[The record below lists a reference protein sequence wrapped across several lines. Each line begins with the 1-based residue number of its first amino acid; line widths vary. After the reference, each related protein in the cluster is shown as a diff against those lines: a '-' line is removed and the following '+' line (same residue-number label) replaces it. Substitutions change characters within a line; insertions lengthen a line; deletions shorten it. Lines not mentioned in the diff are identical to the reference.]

1 MIDVSTAPT
10 HDKAMKALA
19 AATSAA
25 GTTAPGAWAFYLGGP
40 AHNRGRGSTYSNEL
54 LDQLEASGVVLL
66 PIFVGRQRDLSRD
79 RGVADVAAAL
89 VLHKKFR
96 SRNTMIAADIER
108 GTSDRDP
115 MAAVRYVEGWTQA
128 LHAKGLLAMA
138 YGSFNLAAD
147 LAKHANPAPDAIW
160 VARYRS
166 HEADTRHQPHDIPG
180 VPNNSFVGR
189 RAWQY
194 GGAFRDHPDD
204 KKETPARAA
213 GLVCDISSVHAAVFD
228 GVKAAKKTAKGAAKA
243 PAKTASKTPSKTA
256 GAGAKAKAASTS
268 KPAAGLHVVVSGD
281 TTFGLEDHF
290 DLPHGALFAANQAVM
305 DKAARAHGHADSQ
318 RGRFIFPGTRLVVP
332 AG

>member
-1 MIDVSTAPT
+1 MSTFTMIDVSTAPT

-19 AATSAA
+19 AATKAA
-25 GTTAPGAWAFYLGGP
+25 GTEAPGAWAFYLGGP
-40 AHNRGRGSTYSNEL
+40 AHNRGRGSTYTNDL

-66 PIFVGRQRDLSRD
+66 PIFVGRQKNLSHD
-79 RGVADVAAAL
+79 RGVADVADAL
-89 VLHKKFR
+89 VLHKQFR
-96 SRNTMIAADIER
+96 SRNTMIVTDVER
-108 GTSDRDP
+108 STSERDP
-115 MAAVRYVEGWTQA
+115 MAAVRYVEGWTAA
-128 LHAKGLLAMA
+128 LHAKGLQAMA

-166 HEADTRHQPHDIPG
+166 HEADTKHQPHDIPG

-213 GLVCDISSVHAAVFD
+213 GLVCDISSVHAVVFD
-228 GVKAAKKTAKGAAKA
+228 GVKTAKKTAKGAV
-243 PAKTASKTPSKTA
+243 KTPTKTPSKTTKKATGPTPVKPKPLA
-256 GAGAKAKAASTS
+256 GV
-268 KPAAGLHVVVSGD
+268 HVVVSHD

-290 DLPHGALFAANQAVM
+290 GLRHGSLFAANSKVM
-305 DKAARAHGHADSQ
+305 DAAARQHGHADSQ
-318 RGRFIFPGTRLVVP
+318 RGRFIFPGTRLVIP
-332 AG
+332 AS

>member
-66 PIFVGRQRDLSRD
+66 PIFVGRQRDLSHD

-89 VLHKKFR
+89 VLHKQFR
-96 SRNTMIAADIER
+96 SRNTMIVADIER

-115 MAAVRYVEGWTQA
+115 MAAVRYVEGWTEA

-138 YGSFNLAAD
+138 YGSHNLAAD
-147 LAKHANPAPDAIW
+147 LAAHASPAPDAIW

-166 HEADTRHQPHDIPG
+166 HEADSRHQPHDIPG

-194 GGAFRDHPDD
+194 GGAFRDHPTD
-204 KKETPARAA
+204 KKETLARAA

-228 GVKAAKKTAKGAAKA
+228 GAKATKNPATKKTTKAPTKTTTKTAKGAGKPATPKA
-243 PAKTASKTPSKTA
+243 PH
-256 GAGAKAKAASTS
+256 
-268 KPAAGLHVVVSGD
+268 GLHVIVPGD
-281 TTFGLEDHF
+281 TLFGLEDHF
-290 DLPHGALFAANQAVM
+290 GLAHGRLFEVNRAVL
-305 DKAARAHGHADSQ
+305 DAAARKHGHQDS
-318 RGRFIFPGTRLVVP
+318 GKGHFIFPGTRLVVP
-332 AG
+332 TS